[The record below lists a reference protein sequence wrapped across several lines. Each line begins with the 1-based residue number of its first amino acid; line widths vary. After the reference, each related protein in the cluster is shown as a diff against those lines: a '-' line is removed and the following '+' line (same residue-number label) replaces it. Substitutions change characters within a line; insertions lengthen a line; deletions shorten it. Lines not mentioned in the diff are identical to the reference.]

1 MTLTV
6 GRVTAPRIASLA
18 ASDPDNSGPGYSNGD
33 LLTLRFDVGVFVRY
47 RSWTQVW
54 FGQG

>member
-1 MTLTV
+1 M
-6 GRVTAPRIASLA
+6 GRVTAPRIASLT